1 MQDRR
6 KLSKFA
12 DDMDWHR
19 IIKDKKVRQ
28 FVRFCCVGVVAAGI
42 HYAVYYAVQLIA
54 TNSFWL
60 NMAYTVGYVVSLV
73 CNFFMTT
80 YITFRSKA
88 SVKRA
93 AGFGGSHLVN
103 YLIHIVLFNLLIAL
117 NVHRLLAPILVL
129 AVAVPTNFM
138 ILRWVYGKK

>member
-1 MQDRR
+1 
-6 KLSKFA
+6 
-12 DDMDWHR
+12 MDWHR
-19 IIKDKKVRQ
+19 IIEDKKVRQ

-54 TNSFWL
+54 TSSFWL
-60 NMAYTVGYVVSLV
+60 NMAYTVGYVVSLL